1 MAGDG
6 RESSL
11 TYTAGYFD
19 SVSAYAGDGRE
30 SSLTYTSDQA
40 DGCGLLAG
48 DGRESSLTYTG
59 CLAVAAPVRAGD
71 GRESSLTYTM
81 YNLAPFHFLLGMAEN
96 HRSRTL
102 IATVTGAP
110 DLLGMAENHR
120 SRTLGQSEPTEK
132 KLVPADRPIK
142 KAEFALV
149 CLQDLVVFFHKTLP
163 SWQID
168 GQLLPIA
175 APGPMA
181 EYKL

>member
-1 MAGDG
+1 MHSKSPSPRHYNAQIGA
-6 RESSL
+6 RALCLES
-11 TYTAGYFD
+11 
-19 SVSAYAGDGRE
+19 
-30 SSLTYTSDQA
+30 
-40 DGCGLLAG
+40 
-48 DGRESSLTYTG
+48 
-59 CLAVAAPVRAGD
+59 
-71 GRESSLTYTM
+71 
-81 YNLAPFHFLLGMAEN
+81 
-96 HRSRTL
+96 
-102 IATVTGAP
+102 
-110 DLLGMAENHR
+110 LLGMAENHR

>member
-102 IATVTGAP
+102 
-110 DLLGMAENHR
+110 
-120 SRTLGQSEPTEK
+120 GQSEPTEK